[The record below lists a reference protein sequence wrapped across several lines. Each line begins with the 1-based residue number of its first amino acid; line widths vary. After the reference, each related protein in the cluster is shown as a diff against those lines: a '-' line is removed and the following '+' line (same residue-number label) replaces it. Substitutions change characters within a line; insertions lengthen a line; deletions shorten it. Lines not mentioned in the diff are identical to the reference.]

1 MTNLFMLTQLEAAT
15 LLGVSTRTLRDWAKA
30 GLGVPRNADA
40 TYNAPALAAWYCD
53 HTRGSEFRDQRERLA
68 AAQAEKVETENRV
81 RLGELAEMSRVAE
94 VWTDHISAARSRL
107 LALPSK
113 LPALLE
119 GRGAPAMA
127 ALIRTEVNA
136 ALHELARDK

>member
-1 MTNLFMLTQLEAAT
+1 MTNLLKLSQLEAAT

-30 GLGVPRNADA
+30 GHGVPRNDDA
-40 TYNAPALAAWYCD
+40 TYDAPALVQWYAN
-53 HTRGSEFRDQRERLA
+53 HTRGSDFRDQRERLA
-68 AAQAEKVETENRV
+68 AAQAERVETENRV
-81 RLGELAEMSRVAE
+81 RCGELAEMSRVAE
-94 VWTDHISAARSRL
+94 VWANHISAARSRL

-127 ALIRTEVNA
+127 ALIRIEVHA
-136 ALHELARDK
+136 ALQELARDK

>member
-1 MTNLFMLTQLEAAT
+1 MTNLLKLSQLEAAS

-30 GLGVPRNADA
+30 GLGVPRNDDS
-40 TYNAPALAAWYCD
+40 TYNAPALVAWYAN
-53 HTRGSEFRDQRERLA
+53 HARGSEFRDQRERLA

-81 RLGELAEMSRVAE
+81 RFGELAEMSRVSE
-94 VWTDHISAARSRL
+94 VWASHISAARTRL
-107 LALPSK
+107 LAMPSK

-119 GRGAPAMA
+119 GRSAPAMA
-127 ALIRTEVNA
+127 ALIRNEVNN